1 MDKEK
6 MDDTQL
12 IKQIL
17 LKLFVITD
25 DKIDFN
31 DMWFMDTDLKNML
44 RQLSGGK

>member
-1 MDKEK
+1 
-6 MDDTQL
+6 MDDTKL

-31 DMWFMDTDLKNML
+31 DMWFMDVELKEML